1 MLLYTQEVRA
11 RRVCG
16 GCSLQLIFMEVVVEI
31 KFLSGVV
38 SKFHLLMSTLN
49 HSFFSKQKS
58 FDLFLDCLSV
68 TVDALDVLA
77 EVFDDLVVLRRS
89 CRKEILDLYTNPTN
103 YMCSKSIEVLVFQT
117 NNPIS
122 VRTASYK

>member
-1 MLLYTQEVRA
+1 M
-11 RRVCG
+11 
-16 GCSLQLIFMEVVVEI
+16 IFMEVVVEI